1 MQDENNSGG
10 IVRLTG
16 LLQCA
21 DAAEAASVR
30 AHLPEHVRLTRVEP
44 GCLSFQ
50 INPTP
55 DPLIWRVDEAFAFI
69 SSVGEIMVSRASH
82 FVQGRPITTF
92 CAFMNAMPSF
102 ATFVSWA

>member
-1 MQDENNSGG
+1 MLDEKNSGG

-50 INPTP
+50 ITPTP
-55 DPLIWRVDEAFAFI
+55 DPLIWQVDEAFADRAAF
-69 SSVGEIMVSRASH
+69 EAHQARTRASAWG
-82 FVQGRPITTF
+82 Q
-92 CAFMNAMPSF
+92 
-102 ATFVSWA
+102 ATAAIRRDFQISGGE